1 VPDRR
6 GNGTL
11 VIAALLTLGLL
22 FAAVWIVYYVT
33 PGLDPRTLFSWFGLA
48 AAVIV
53 ALGLLYYAGWGRAG
67 GGSR

>member
-1 VPDRR
+1 MPESP

-22 FAAVWIVYYVT
+22 FAASWILFYVE
-33 PGLDPRTLFSWFGLA
+33 PGRDPRALVPWFGGA

-53 ALGLLYYAGWGRAG
+53 ALALVSYVRRGRG
-67 GGSR
+67 KDGQ